1 MPVELTVVGSINLDL
16 VARVERLP
24 RAGETVAGRDFV
36 RVPGGKGAN
45 QAVAAA
51 RLGARVRMVGAV
63 GEDPLADEAL
73 RGLVDAGVELHLTR
87 TGTTGI
93 ALILV
98 DDTGENQIVVV
109 PGANAEVRPVSLGG
123 AVLCQLEVPDGVVEA
138 AAQDA
143 AFFALN
149 AAPARPVGL
158 EPDLLIVNE
167 LEHEVV
173 SRGKLV
179 AVTYGAVGA
188 ALFENG
194 VEVARR
200 MPRRLAPRGARPR
213 RGVDPR
219 LRRRRGR
226 CLALRG
232 ATFAPHRRRGRSD
245 TRGMTPT
252 PIILDCDPGHD
263 DAIAILLAVASP
275 ELELRAVTTVSG
287 NQTLDKTT
295 NNALRVLELAGRS
308 DIPVYA
314 GADAPFVRQRD
325 VAAHVHGESG
335 LDGPDL
341 PPPTQSARAEHAVEF
356 LARQYRS
363 AEKPV
368 LVATGP
374 LTNVGLLFATHAG
387 ARPER
392 IVLMGG
398 AIGEGNRTP
407 AAEFNIWADPEAAQR
422 VFGEA
427 LDTTMVGLDVTHRAL
442 IKDEHTER
450 MRAAGRVGKVVAEL
464 MDFYARFHKRRY
476 TDLEGSPM
484 HDPVCVAHLIDPTL
498 MDVRDAYIEVDCT
511 TGPSWGRTNVDWR
524 GREHF
529 GAPNAKVGLDID
541 GERFAELVVER
552 ISSLDA

>member
-1 MPVELTVVGSINLDL
+1 
-16 VARVERLP
+16 
-24 RAGETVAGRDFV
+24 
-36 RVPGGKGAN
+36 
-45 QAVAAA
+45 
-51 RLGARVRMVGAV
+51 
-63 GEDPLADEAL
+63 
-73 RGLVDAGVELHLTR
+73 
-87 TGTTGI
+87 
-93 ALILV
+93 
-98 DDTGENQIVVV
+98 
-109 PGANAEVRPVSLGG
+109 
-123 AVLCQLEVPDGVVEA
+123 
-138 AAQDA
+138 
-143 AFFALN
+143 
-149 AAPARPVGL
+149 
-158 EPDLLIVNE
+158 
-167 LEHEVV
+167 
-173 SRGKLV
+173 
-179 AVTYGAVGA
+179 
-188 ALFENG
+188 
-194 VEVARR
+194 
-200 MPRRLAPRGARPR
+200 
-213 RGVDPR
+213 
-219 LRRRRGR
+219 
-226 CLALRG
+226 
-232 ATFAPHRRRGRSD
+232 
-245 TRGMTPT
+245 MTST

-275 ELELRAVTTVSG
+275 EVDLRAVTTVSG

-295 NNALRVLELAGRS
+295 NNALRVLELAGRT

-314 GADAPFVRQRD
+314 GAEAPFVRQRD

-341 PPPTQSARAEHAVEF
+341 PQPSQSAQAEHAVEF
-356 LARQYRS
+356 LAQQYRS
-363 AEKPV
+363 ADKPV

-374 LTNVGLLFATHAG
+374 LTNVGLLFATHAD

-422 VFGEA
+422 VFEEG

-450 MRAAGRVGKVVAEL
+450 MRGAGRVGKVVAEL

-498 MDVRDAYIEVDCT
+498 MDVRDAYIDVDCT

-541 GERFAELVVER
+541 GPRFAELIVDR
-552 ISSLDA
+552 ISSLG